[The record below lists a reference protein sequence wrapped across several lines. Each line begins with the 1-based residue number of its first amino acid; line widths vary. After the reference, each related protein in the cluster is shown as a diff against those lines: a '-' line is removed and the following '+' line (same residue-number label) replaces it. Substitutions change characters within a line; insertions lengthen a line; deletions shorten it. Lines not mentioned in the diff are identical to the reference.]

1 MRKSIGSGRKQP
13 IKCRGTSLLPRCHSN
28 MTRLMLSSG
37 VFCLFDLMF
46 GLWML
51 FCYVGSLFIFVSVK
65 HFYSS
70 PVTLSLFSSSL
81 QCTQIPKLNVHA

>member
-46 GLWML
+46 GFFVML
-51 FCYVGSLFIFVSVK
+51 VLYLYLFLSNISIVNPLPYP
-65 HFYSS
+65 YSHLACS
-70 PVTLSLFSSSL
+70 AHRYQS
-81 QCTQIPKLNVHA
+81 